1 MTSNI
6 IDGKLIAENLRV
18 SVKEAVSTLPSSPT
32 LAVVLVGDDP
42 ASQVYVR
49 SKIKFTKECGMISLE
64 RRLPSNASQEDVIQ
78 TVRALN
84 QDESVDGIL
93 VQLRRN
99 RPLKGCGWVN
109 RNVGWTFIFGENRP
123 SPVHADGL
131 RYLGKIGAR
140 RPDGKTLCHLR
151 AIYSCGETCRS
162 FILRTKLYRHDCAF
176 TDREYSWRLPQ
187 RGYPCTGCR
196 ATGNG
201 VCGLDQSWGRR
212 DRCRYKPR
220 SEQEKTWKT

>member
-6 IDGKLIAENLRV
+6 IDGKLIAENLRA
-18 SVKEAVSTLPSSPT
+18 SVKEAVSTLPASPT

-93 VQLRRN
+93 VQL
-99 RPLKGCGWVN
+99 PL
-109 RNVGWTFIFGENRP
+109 P
-123 SPVHADGL
+123 AGL
-131 RYLGKIGAR
+131 RDVYLWGKQAFARAR
-140 RPDGKTLCHLR
+140 RR
-151 AIYSCGETCRS
+151 AA
-162 FILRTKLYRHDCAF
+162 L
-176 TDREYSWRLPQ
+176 SWQNR
-187 RGYPCTGCR
+187 
-196 ATGNG
+196 
-201 VCGLDQSWGRR
+201 
-212 DRCRYKPR
+212 R
-220 SEQEKTWKT
+220 SET